1 MPKYEDSFSAAE
13 KGEYYPTQYATAQPS
28 TNPLPTVQL
37 QPPPARAPSTT
48 PKPAQGMFSTPAP
61 TQKERVNDHIG
72 AAPGE
77 PTYDAVPIPGAYSRL
92 NADISLPPAA
102 HRWNALL
109 FANMIEYQW
118 MDISIRLIKTSI

>member
-102 HRWNALL
+102 HR
-109 FANMIEYQW
+109 
-118 MDISIRLIKTSI
+118 